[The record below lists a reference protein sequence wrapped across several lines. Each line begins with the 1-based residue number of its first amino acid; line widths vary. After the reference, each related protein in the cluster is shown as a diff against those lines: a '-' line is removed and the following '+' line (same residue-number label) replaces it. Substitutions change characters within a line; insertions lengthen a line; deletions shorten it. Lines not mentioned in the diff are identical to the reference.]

1 MYDRVELTS
10 SLFPAQ
16 FDGEVLELTVA
27 GLLESRA
34 AAVPAQVAVTAVDA
48 AGALGRSWSHAELLA
63 DAQRLGLALSTRFAP
78 GERVVVWAPNIPE
91 WLLMEYGCAVAGLV
105 LVTANPS
112 FQATELRYVLEQ
124 SGSVGLFMVTSHR
137 GNPMAMIADEAVSA
151 AAAVVREV
159 VDLRSTKE
167 LFAAGGRTAALPC
180 VAPTDAAQI
189 QYTSGTTGFPKGAV
203 LSHRGLVNNARFF
216 AHRAL
221 TDGSSVYA
229 NFMPLFHTAGCAT
242 GALGSL
248 QAGCRMLLMEQ
259 FNAGVLAER
268 IESEGVTGFF
278 AVPTMLVALLE
289 SLEQTPRDV
298 SSLVTITTG
307 GAPVAPELVARVRA
321 RLGCHLLTAFGQ
333 TEASPMISLN
343 HPDVPPQ
350 HIAASAGQ
358 PLPHTEVSIRST
370 GDDGSPPNEVVPVG
384 TMGEIC
390 VRSFGVMIAY
400 NDNPTATAATIDEDR
415 WLHTGDLGTLDPQ
428 GFLRI
433 TGRVKDMII
442 RGGENH
448 FPAEIENAL
457 LQHESVAE
465 VAVVGLPDPRW
476 GEVIGAFIRTDND
489 AELDIDALRA
499 HCRSMLSP
507 QKTPTVWRRV
517 ESFPLTG
524 SGKVRKYVIREQ
536 FLARQDTADTGGNP

>member
-1 MYDRVELTS
+1 MYDRIELST

-16 FDGEVLELTVA
+16 PDGDVLELTVG
-27 GLLESRA
+27 GLLRAQA
-34 AAVPAQVAVTAVDA
+34 AAFPEKVAVTAVDA
-48 AGALGRSWSHAELLA
+48 AGALGHSWTHTALLA
-63 DAQRLGLALSTRFAP
+63 DAERLALALSTRFVP
-78 GERVVVWAPNIPE
+78 SERLVVWAPNIAP
-91 WLLMEYGCAVAGLV
+91 WLLMEYGCALAGLV

-112 FQATELRYVLEQ
+112 FQANELRYVVEQ
-124 SGSVGLFMVTSHR
+124 SGAVGLFLVDSHR
-137 GNPMAMIADEAVSA
+137 GNPMAAIANEAMASVDA
-151 AAAVVREV
+151 VREV
-159 VDLRSTKE
+159 VDLNSNDA
-167 LFAAGGRTAALPC
+167 LFAHGDRPPGLAA
-180 VAPTDAAQI
+180 VAPADAAQI

-216 AHRAL
+216 ARRAL
-221 TDGSSVYA
+221 TDASSVYA

-259 FNAGVLAER
+259 FNAAVLAER
-268 IESEGVTGFF
+268 IESEGITGFF

-289 SLEQTPRDV
+289 SLDQAQRDV

-343 HPDVPPQ
+343 HPYVPPQ
-350 HIAASAGQ
+350 HIASSAGQ
-358 PLPHTEVSIRST
+358 PLARTEVAIRST
-370 GDDGSPPNEVVPVG
+370 GENGAPANEIVPIG
-384 TMGEIC
+384 ERGEIC
-390 VRSFGVMIAY
+390 VRSYGVMLAY
-400 NDNPTATAATIDEDR
+400 NDNPDATASAIDAEG
-415 WLHTGDLGTLDPQ
+415 WLHTGDLGTLDAQ

-457 LQHESVAE
+457 LTHASVAE
-465 VAVVGLPDPRW
+465 VAVVGLPDPKW
-476 GEVIGAFIRTDND
+476 GEIIGAFVRTENN
-489 AELDIDALRA
+489 AVLDIDALRV
-499 HCRSMLSP
+499 HCRSLLSP
-507 QKTPTVWRRV
+507 QKTPAVWEQV
-517 ESFPLTG
+517 EGFPLTG
-524 SGKVRKYVIREQ
+524 SGKVRKHIIREQ
-536 FLARQDTADTGGNP
+536 FLARHDGGHT